1 MLEHFKG
8 EEVFVKKVLEYR
20 DQALYKQRLILT
32 KFLNPYHQSIV
43 YSIIGNN
50 EDLIVK
56 EAGGMDNSEMKRM
69 IIAPA
74 FYEIEDQDF
83 EIALLKIKYAQS
95 FGKLT
100 HRDILGA
107 LMSLG
112 VKRELFGDIYEYQD
126 DFYVAMDQKIY
137 EYVKDNLT
145 KIKRS
150 KVKTS
155 LSDEK
160 IIIEHQYVIKTFI
173 VSSLRL
179 DKVVATI
186 YGLPR
191 SKAVSYI
198 RSGFVKVNHKEVE
211 EINYLCNNSDII
223 SLRRHGRVKFV
234 DTKRLTKQNNHVV
247 EGYFYK

>member
-8 EEVFVKKVLEYR
+8 EEVFVKKVLEYQ

-43 YSIIGNN
+43 YSIIGKNS
-50 EDLIVK
+50 ELVVK
-56 EAGGMDNSEMKRM
+56 EDGGLNNCEMKRM
-69 IIAPA
+69 IIAPD
-74 FYEIEDQDF
+74 FYQIEENDF
-83 EIALLKIKYAQS
+83 EIVLAKITYAKS
-95 FGKLT
+95 FGKLS

-126 DFYVAMDQKIY
+126 DFYVAMDQKIFV
-137 EYVKDNLT
+137 YVLDNLT
-145 KIKRS
+145 KIKKS
-150 KVKTS
+150 KVKITAS
-155 LSDEK
+155 KQELT
-160 IIIEHQYVIKTFI
+160 IEHQYMKKIFI

-179 DKVVATI
+179 DKVVSTL
-186 YGLPR
+186 YGIAR
-191 SKAVSYI
+191 SKAADYI
-198 RSGFVKVNHKEVE
+198 RAGFVKVNHKEVE
-211 EINYLCNNSDII
+211 EINYLCNNRDII

-234 DTKRLTKQNNHVV
+234 DTNRLTKQNNHVV